1 MEKATEETI
10 FPSFSHI
17 EELYEI
23 EKDRLEKM
31 AYKLNEKVLHPQV
44 MEKTNVKLADAV
56 FHEST
61 INALTYYAD
70 HGYEHFKDSA
80 AYAKVIRDWFNTVN
94 VKSTDYG
101 TRKRDGRRHP
111 IRRKTVDEDLSYI
124 TRFVAW
130 LESWK
135 SSGLPGL
142 SQPTFQAAI
151 RTCRPTISLVQY
163 LFDRFPNLDYILLGN
178 ISSDRED
185 LGGGGR
191 CVVGTTTIL

>member
-1 MEKATEETI
+1 
-10 FPSFSHI
+10 
-17 EELYEI
+17 
-23 EKDRLEKM
+23 
-31 AYKLNEKVLHPQV
+31 

-61 INALTYYAD
+61 INALPYYAD

-80 AYAKVIRDWFNTVN
+80 AYDKVIRDWFNTVN

-101 TRKRDGRRHP
+101 TLKRDGRRHP
-111 IRRKTVDEDLSYI
+111 IRRETVDEDLSYI

-151 RTCRPTISLVQY
+151 RTCRATISLVQY
-163 LFDRFPNLDYILLGN
+163 LFDCFPNLDYILLGN
-178 ISSDRED
+178 ISSED